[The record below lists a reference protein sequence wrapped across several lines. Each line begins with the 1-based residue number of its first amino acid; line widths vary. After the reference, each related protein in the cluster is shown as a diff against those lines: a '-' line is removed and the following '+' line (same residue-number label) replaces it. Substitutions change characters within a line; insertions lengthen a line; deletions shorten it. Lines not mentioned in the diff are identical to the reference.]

1 MTSETSSNDIS
12 LPSSWKAL
20 PALLVAV
27 GAVSLLL
34 SVGLCYLNATPEH
47 KAAGVK
53 FFMHS
58 YLTNYMYCLSFG
70 LGALF
75 FVLVQFLCRAGW
87 SASVRRLAEIMASTL
102 PLMAILFL
110 PILIMVLLTRSTSLY
125 EWNTATPEGLI
136 LAKKGFLNGPF
147 FTLRSIVYF
156 LVFIGSAYFVYSN
169 SRRQDETGDT
179 SITLK
184 IQAYSG
190 PLIMLYALAISFASF
205 DWVMSIDADWY
216 STIFGVIIF
225 AGSMLGFF
233 SLLAISCM
241 LLQRNGKLLNFVTIE
256 NYHDIAKFMF
266 GFIMFWAYVSFSQYL
281 LYWYGDI
288 PEETIWYDIRI
299 NSGNGWEYVA
309 IALLLVHFVVPFL
322 GLISRHVRRN
332 KTGLFFWAC
341 WLLIAHWIDLSFLI
355 LPNAGPVEVTYLLG
369 HLLCFIGMVSIF
381 LAMLLLKASNVP
393 LVATRDPRVPEAL
406 SYHNIIV

>member
-1 MTSETSSNDIS
+1 M
-12 LPSSWKAL
+12 
-20 PALLVAV
+20 PAMLVAV
-27 GAVSLLL
+27 GAVCLLL
-34 SVGLCYLNATPEH
+34 SVALCYLTADSSV
-47 KAAGVK
+47 KAKGVQ

-87 SASVRRLAEIMASTL
+87 SASIRRLAEIIASTI

-110 PILIMVLLTRSTSLY
+110 PILVMVLFTNSTSLY

-147 FTLRSIVYF
+147 FALRSIIYF

-169 SRRQDETGDT
+169 SRRQDETGDA

-233 SLLAISCM
+233 AFMAVLCM
-241 LLQRNGKLLNFVTIE
+241 LLQRNGKLVKYVTVE

-266 GFIMFWAYVSFSQYL
+266 GFVMFWSYVSFSQYL

-288 PEETIWYDIRI
+288 PEETLWYQIRI
-299 NSGNGWEYVA
+299 NSNNGWEYIA
-309 IALLLVHFVVPFL
+309 IILLLCHFVIPFL
-322 GLISRHVRRN
+322 GLLSRHVRRHR
-332 KTGLFFWAC
+332 TGLFFWAC

-355 LPNAGPVEVTYLLG
+355 LPNTGPVNVSYLAG
-369 HLLCFIGMVSIF
+369 HLFCFVGMVSIF
-381 LAMLLLKASNVP
+381 LAMVLLKATNVP

>member
-1 MTSETSSNDIS
+1 MTSETNSNDIS
-12 LPSSWKAL
+12 LPASWKVM
-20 PALLVAV
+20 PAVLVAV
-27 GAVSLLL
+27 GAVCLLL
-34 SVGLCYLNATPEH
+34 SVGLCFLNTDESNRAE
-47 KAAGVK
+47 GVQ

-110 PILIMVLLTRSTSLY
+110 PIIVMVLMTNSVSLY
-125 EWNTATPEGLI
+125 EWNTDKPEGLI
-136 LAKKGFLNGPF
+136 AAKKGFLNGPF
-147 FTLRSIVYF
+147 FAVRSLVYF

-169 SRRQDETGDT
+169 SRRQDESGDAK
-179 SITLK
+179 ITLK
-184 IQAYSG
+184 IQAFSG

-225 AGSMLGFF
+225 AGSMLAFF
-233 SLLAISCM
+233 SLLAVSCM
-241 LLQRNGKLLNFVTIE
+241 LLQRNGKLVKYVTVE

-266 GFIMFWAYVSFSQYL
+266 GFVMFWAYVSFSQYL

-288 PEETIWYDIRI
+288 PEETIWYQIRI
-299 NSGNGWEYVA
+299 NTDNGWPY
-309 IALLLVHFVVPFL
+309 IAVILLFCHFVIPFL
-322 GLISRHVRRN
+322 GLLSRHVRRHR
-332 KTGLFFWAC
+332 TGLFFWAC

-355 LPNAGPVEVTYLLG
+355 LPNAGPVESMFLVG
-369 HLLCFIGMVSIF
+369 HLLGFIGMVSIF
-381 LAMLLLKASNVP
+381 LAMLLLKSINVP
-393 LVATRDPRVPEAL
+393 LVAVRDPRVPEAL